1 MSKSL
6 VSFSPGSTLMHRL
19 DPRAK
24 LLFLLVLSI
33 VIFSIQELTLSI
45 LVFISLCLLW
55 ATAKLPLSTIWSF
68 AKGLIPIFVFLIIV
82 QAILYPGETV
92 LIEPLIPRFIPGIGG
107 VGNITLE
114 GILFALVLMFRL
126 VSMIVLLPL
135 VSMTT
140 PVHILA
146 LGLVKIG
153 FPYQLSYTLTSAL
166 NMVPILQSEVTSIV
180 DAQKLRA
187 MQTFEKGKMKDKFRS
202 YPALVTPLVIGAM
215 RRAQA
220 MSVAMDSRAFGA
232 YKTRTYI
239 EDIRLIM
246 TDWFFMLGVI
256 LYSIAIFY
264 LKSVAIFSSLI

>member
-6 VSFSPGSTLMHRL
+6 VSYYPGTSLFHRL

-24 LLFLLVLSI
+24 LLFLFVFSI
-33 VIFSIQELTLSI
+33 VIFSIQELWLAIFVFLTVCI
-45 LVFISLCLLW
+45 LWI
-55 ATAKLPLSTIWSF
+55 TAKLPVSIIWGF
-68 AKGLIPIFVFLIIV
+68 AKGLVPVFIFLAVV
-82 QAILYPGETV
+82 QAILYPGEIILV
-92 LIEPLIPRFIPGIGG
+92 EPLIPNFVPWIGG

-114 GILFALVLMFRL
+114 GILFAILLMFRL
-126 VSMIVLLPL
+126 LSMIVLLPL

-140 PVHILA
+140 PVQILA
-146 LGLVKIG
+146 LGFVKIG

-166 NMVPILQSEVTSIV
+166 NMVPILQSEILSII

-187 MQTFEKGKMKDKFRS
+187 MQTFEKGKLKDKLRS

-232 YKTRTYI
+232 FKTRTYI
-239 EDIRLIM
+239 EDVELELE
-246 TDWFFMLGVI
+246 DWIFMFCVV
-256 LYSIAIFY
+256 LY
-264 LKSVAIFSSLI
+264 SVAIFVIKSKLS

>member
-1 MSKSL
+1 MSQSL
-6 VSFSPGSTLMHRL
+6 VSYYPGNTLIHKL

-24 LLFLLVLSI
+24 LLFLFVISV
-33 VIFSIQELTLSI
+33 VIFSIQDLLLS
-45 LVFISLCLLW
+45 
-55 ATAKLPLSTIWSF
+55 
-68 AKGLIPIFVFLIIV
+68 IFVFLTLCILWIAARLPVSIIWGFARGLLPVFIFLVVV

-92 LIEPLIPRFIPGIGG
+92 LIEPLIPNFIPGIGG

-114 GILFALVLMFRL
+114 GILFAILLMFRL

-140 PVHILA
+140 PVQILA

-153 FPYQLSYTLTSAL
+153 VPYQLSYTLTSAL
-166 NMVPILQSEVTSIV
+166 NMVPILQSEVASIV

-187 MQTFEKGKMKDKFRS
+187 MQTFEKGKLRDKLRS

-232 YKTRTYI
+232 FKTRTYI
-239 EDIRLIM
+239 EDVELRS
-246 TDWFFMLGVI
+246 TDWIFMACVV
-256 LYSIAIFY
+256 LYS
-264 LKSVAIFSSLI
+264 VAVFVVKARFLA

>member
-1 MSKSL
+1 MSQSL
-6 VSFSPGSTLMHRL
+6 VSYYPGNTLIHRL

-24 LLFLLVLSI
+24 LLFLLVISV
-33 VIFSIQELTLSI
+33 VIFSIQDLLLSIFVFLTLCALWVSARLPVSI
-45 LVFISLCLLW
+45 
-55 ATAKLPLSTIWSF
+55 IWSF
-68 AKGLIPIFVFLIIV
+68 ARGLLPVFIFLVVV
-82 QAILYPGETV
+82 QAILYPGEIM
-92 LIEPLIPRFIPGIGG
+92 LIEPLIPNFIPGIGG

-114 GILFALVLMFRL
+114 GILFAILLMFRL

-140 PVHILA
+140 PVQILA

-153 FPYQLSYTLTSAL
+153 VPYQLSYTLTSAL
-166 NMVPILQSEVTSIV
+166 NMVPILQNEIASIV

-187 MQTFEKGKMKDKFRS
+187 MQTFEKGKLKDKLRS

-232 YKTRTYI
+232 FKTRTYI
-239 EDIRLIM
+239 EDVALGSI
-246 TDWFFMLGVI
+246 DWIFMLCVV
-256 LYSIAIFY
+256 LYS
-264 LKSVAIFSSLI
+264 VAVFVVKAMLLS